1 MRAKLSIWQLL
12 LILVGIIAIVMITAY
27 NPKYPSYPEASLYGA
42 EPNGAMLITKLL
54 DNRSIK
60 YSIIGSK
67 VVNWPEKSTVCIVE
81 PSSFQDAFTTGYY
94 NDQDLRIWLKQ
105 GGKLIIFGS
114 GDFLNKT
121 ETISP
126 TLFIEKEEQKSDY
139 KDVEFFPILK
149 ADDIELTST
158 QGVPSPLSNLITSTS
173 GKTVKISKSDKFTEN
188 VDSLFLESTPK
199 EIIKAEGTELK
210 TYINL
215 KSLSKG
221 WDYLVGEYQFGNGG
235 IILINNPQII
245 YNQSLTKADNA
256 QFVLNVLTINKEQI
270 HLVDLSNTGDNNEA
284 KLFSLIFFNP
294 WGRLVIIAAV
304 AVFILRLDDL
314 FYFVKP
320 YSEPKSI
327 RRSIM
332 EYIRAQ
338 GWTYYRAQA
347 NTLAAQALV
356 DGLKRKLMKAYCLPA
371 MPSIQ
376 FIIRKLSEVA
386 DENDYLKP
394 NCQMVISML
403 HQTEISDKISSV
415 ELKILT
421 ETMQKLEPYLIK
433 HFKY

>member
-1 MRAKLSIWQLL
+1 MRSKLSIWQVL
-12 LILVGIIAIVMITAY
+12 LILIGIIAIVMITAY

-67 VVNWPEKSTVCIVE
+67 VEYWPDKSTVCIIE
-81 PSSFQDAFTTGYY
+81 PSSSQEVFTTNYN
-94 NDQDLRIWLKQ
+94 NDQNLRIWLKQ

-114 GDFLNKT
+114 GNFLNKT
-121 ETISP
+121 NPINPSI
-126 TLFIEKEEQKSDY
+126 FIEKEEQKSDF
-139 KDVEFFPILK
+139 KNVEFLPI
-149 ADDIELTST
+149 IST
-158 QGVPSPLSNLITSTS
+158 ENIDLDSSQSVQLPLGSLNTSTS
-173 GKTVKISKSDKFTEN
+173 GKTVEITSRDKFTDN
-188 VDSLFLESTPK
+188 VYTLNFDSTPS
-199 EIIKAEGTELK
+199 EIMKAEGTSII
-210 TYINL
+210 THINMN
-215 KSLSKG
+215 SLSKG
-221 WDYLVGEYQFGNGG
+221 WDYLVGEYQFGDGG
-235 IILINNPQII
+235 IILVNNPQII

-256 QFVLNVLTINKEQI
+256 QFVLNVLTQNKEPI
-270 HLVDLSNTGDNNEA
+270 NLVDLSNTGDNNEG

-294 WGRLVIIAAV
+294 WGRLVLIAALAIFV
-304 AVFILRLDDL
+304 LRLDAL

-356 DGLKRKLMKAYCLPA
+356 DGLKRKLMRAYCLPA

-376 FIIRKLSEVA
+376 FIIRKLTEIA
-386 DENDYLKP
+386 DNKDNLKSK
-394 NCQMVISML
+394 CQIVISML
-403 HQTEISDKISSV
+403 HQAEISDKISSV
-415 ELKILT
+415 ELKILA
-421 ETMQKLEPYLIK
+421 ETMQKLEPYLIRQ
-433 HFKY
+433 FKY